1 MKTILRLALFASL
14 ALNATFAFFVFT
26 RPAAPAP
33 SAPATPAVDG
43 PVAPPPIDQ
52 HVWPDLQTDDLSA
65 LAARLRASGFPP
77 ALVRAILA
85 AQIDE
90 QFAARRKALRSA
102 DANLP
107 FWKGQ
112 TRDPKLMAALVQ
124 LDREK
129 QKILRQVLGADA
141 EMNDPRT
148 RLNQNRSYDFLP
160 AEKISALDSLLNDYE
175 ERRSDLYASGFSS
188 NTDRTKFDAF
198 EKEQHDALARVLT
211 PAELVEY
218 DLRNSSTANTLRT
231 NLSAFNPSE
240 AEFRALYPLQAA
252 FDERWQNDFGLTLS
266 ADERRQRDDAQKL
279 LTDQIKA
286 ALGPERAA
294 DYERATDY
302 NYRRTSQLVER
313 LELPPET
320 TNNLWAAQKEFQQRR
335 MDIYRSTASPEER
348 TPQLAALQQE
358 AIARVTPLLGGA
370 SGVEAYKQYGGSWLQ
385 NFVPRPVPPRP

>member
-1 MKTILRLALFASL
+1 
-14 ALNATFAFFVFT
+14 
-26 RPAAPAP
+26 
-33 SAPATPAVDG
+33 
-43 PVAPPPIDQ
+43 
-52 HVWPDLQTDDLSA
+52 LQTDDLST

-107 FWKGQ
+107 FWKDQ
-112 TRDPKLMAALVQ
+112 SSDPKLMTALAQ
-124 LDREK
+124 LDREQ
-129 QKILRQVLGADA
+129 QKLLRQLLGADA
-141 EMNDPRT
+141 EADDPSS
-148 RLNQNRSYDFLP
+148 RLYQNRSVGFLP
-160 AEKISALDSLLNDYE
+160 AEKADAISRLLRDYD

-188 NTDRTKFDAF
+188 NTDRAKFDAL
-198 EKEQHDALARVLT
+198 EKEQHDAVARVLT

-218 DLRNSSTANTLRT
+218 DLRNSQTADSLRT
-231 NLSAFNPSE
+231 DLSAFNPTE

-252 FDERWQNDFGLTLS
+252 FDERWGSNFGLTLS
-266 ADERRQRDDAQKL
+266 ADERRQREDAQKL

-302 NYRRTSQLVER
+302 NYRSTSQLVER

-320 TNNLWAAQKEFQQRR
+320 TNNLWAAQQEFQQRR
-335 MDIYRSTASPEER
+335 MDIYRSAAAPDER
-348 TPQLAALQQE
+348 TQQLAALQQE
-358 AIARVTPLLGGA
+358 AIARITPLLGGA

-385 NFVPRPVPPRP
+385 NLVPRPAPPRP

>member
-1 MKTILRLALFASL
+1 MKTILRLALLASL
-14 ALNATFAFFVFT
+14 ALNAAFAFFVFT

-52 HVWPDLQTDDLSA
+52 NVWPDLQTDDLSA

-85 AQIDE
+85 AQLDE

-102 DANLP
+102 EANLP

-112 TRDPKLMAALVQ
+112 TRDPKLAVALVQ
-124 LDREK
+124 LDREQ
-129 QKILRQVLGADA
+129 QKLLRQLLGGDA
-141 EMNDPRT
+141 ETEDPRS
-148 RLNQNRSYDFLP
+148 RLYQNRSLDFLP
-160 AEKISALDSLLNDYE
+160 TDKANTLSRLLRDYD

-188 NTDRTKFDAF
+188 NTDRAKFDALG
-198 EKEQHDALARVLT
+198 KEQHDALARVLT

-218 DLRNSSTANTLRT
+218 DLRNSSTAETLRT

-252 FDERWQNDFGLTLS
+252 YDERWGNELGLTLS

-294 DYERATDY
+294 NYERTTDY
-302 NYRRTSQLVER
+302 NYRRTNQLVER
-313 LELPPET
+313 LELSPET
-320 TNNLWAAQKEFQQRR
+320 TNTLWAVQKEFQQRR
-335 MDIYRSTASPEER
+335 MDIYRTASPEER
-348 TPQLAALQQE
+348 VSQLTALQQE

-385 NFVPRPVPPRP
+385 SMLPRPAPSRP